1 MAISIP
7 CPACDGRRVITFD
20 HPNDP
25 SARLDY
31 CPECAGTGEARCTEC
46 NALAVDAW
54 IEGSFVTPLC
64 ARHMSEWRADA
75 ETEA

>member
-1 MAISIP
+1 MALSIP
-7 CPACDGRRVITFD
+7 CPACDGRRVVTFN

-31 CPECAGTGEARCTEC
+31 CLECAGTGEARCAEC

-54 IEGSFVTPLC
+54 IEGRNVTPLC
-64 ARHMSEWRADA
+64 ARHFAEHMAEW
-75 ETEA
+75 EI